1 MAASISLNDEPAPI
15 ERLIHDLA
23 IPLSIMKLNLEL
35 LQQNND
41 PNYIRRLNIGWEKM
55 DLILKQRSSIR
66 VLRSGKYLS
75 DLIDEVLDLFGS
87 SINKAGITVVKDYEA
102 DPKLNW
108 HHDKFTRIIINLIQN
123 AIEALGEYRGVKKI
137 KIKTSFKAK
146 LFRISVFSSGK
157 GFPEEI
163 LNDLGKCRIL
173 RKGRGRGLFN
183 CALLIRKYFKG
194 RIMFINPKHGGA
206 QVLILI
212 PQYILENE

>member
-66 VLRSGKYLS
+66 LLRSGKYLS

-87 SINKAGITVVKDYEA
+87 SINKLGISIVKDYEA

-123 AIEALGEYRGVKKI
+123 AIEALGEYSGVKKI
-137 KIKTSFKAK
+137 KIKISSKAK
-146 LFRISVFSSGK
+146 LFRVSVYSSGR

-194 RIMFINPKHGGA
+194 RIMFINPKKGGA